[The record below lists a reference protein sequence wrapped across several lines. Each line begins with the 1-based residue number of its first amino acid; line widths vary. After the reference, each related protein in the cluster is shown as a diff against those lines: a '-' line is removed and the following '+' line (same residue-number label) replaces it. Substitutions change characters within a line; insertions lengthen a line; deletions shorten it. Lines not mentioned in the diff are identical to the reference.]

1 MINEAS
7 NSGNPRAGQ
16 GAGQSGQRMLIPN
29 VHVDEALARFAGDM
43 DRYRHWLREFVDHGP
58 AAVAQIRQAIANG
71 SQETA
76 IKLAHALKGRTGMLG
91 MTELHS
97 LSQTLELTL
106 RNGEPTAFWLD
117 ELERAADDMAREL
130 TTALKARRGE

>member
-1 MINEAS
+1 MINGAL
-7 NSGNPRAGQ
+7 NSGNSRADSGPGQ
-16 GAGQSGQRMLIPN
+16 TPQRLQIPN

-43 DRYRHWLREFVDHGP
+43 ERYRHWLREFVEHGP
-58 AAVAQIRQAIANG
+58 AAVAQVREAISNG

-76 IKLAHALKGRTGMLG
+76 IRLAHALKGRTGMLG

-97 LSQTLELTL
+97 LAQTLELTL

-117 ELERAADDMAREL
+117 ELERAADEMAREL
-130 TTALKARRGE
+130 TTALKAKRSD